1 MNGDEGTT
9 VGTMPER
16 TLELWS
22 VCRKFGCGQ
31 DVHRAMP
38 TNRIPSYGLERTE
51 GTVSLRRLDAKFDT
65 IMGSRTSGTSSVR
78 SYSFFVLPGPSTMKA
93 ESSKL

>member
-1 MNGDEGTT
+1 MDGNERTT

-22 VCRKFGCGQ
+22 VCRVFGCGQ
-31 DVHRAMP
+31 NVHSAML
-38 TNRIPSYGLERTE
+38 TNRVPSYGLVRMQ

-65 IMGSRTSGTSSVR
+65 MMCSRINGDSSVR
-78 SYSFFVLPGPSTMKA
+78 SYSFWFCPVYLR
-93 ESSKL
+93 